1 MTGYKKRN
9 KNMANKL
16 YPRTNDNH
24 TCSLKDIVQG
34 ENIVVGEY
42 SYYHDFKDPLGFE
55 NNNVLYHYPVNKDKL
70 IIGKFCS
77 IAHGVKFIF
86 NGGNHKNE
94 SYVNYPFAIF
104 GELWDHSIPVTDSWD
119 NKGDIIIGNDV
130 WIGHEA
136 MIMSGV
142 TIGNGARIGSR
153 AVVTKN
159 VNPYEVVVGVPARVV
174 KKRFGE
180 DEIELLEQIQWWNW
194 TADVIRKNMDV
205 LMHRNINELKTL
217 LK

>member
-1 MTGYKKRN
+1 M
-9 KNMANKL
+9 
-16 YPRTNDNH
+16 
-24 TCSLKDIVQG
+24 
-34 ENIVVGEY
+34 
-42 SYYHDFKDPLGFE
+42 
-55 NNNVLYHYPVNKDKL
+55 
-70 IIGKFCS
+70 
-77 IAHGVKFIF
+77 
-86 NGGNHKNE
+86 
-94 SYVNYPFAIF
+94 
-104 GELWDHSIPVTDSWD
+104 TDSWD

-180 DEIELLEQIQWWNW
+180 EEIELLEQIQWWNW

-205 LMHRNINELKTL
+205 LMHRNINELKKL